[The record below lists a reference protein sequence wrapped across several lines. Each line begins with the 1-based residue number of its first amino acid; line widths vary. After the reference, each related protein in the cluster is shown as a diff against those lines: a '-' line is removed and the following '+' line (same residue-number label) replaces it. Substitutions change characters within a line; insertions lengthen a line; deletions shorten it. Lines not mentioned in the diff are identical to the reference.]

1 MNSFISVIIGFNI
14 MIAPMPAMETKE
26 VETATHPAMS
36 IEEYIQKQSPILETT
51 GEIQLIP
58 LTGHSVIECQAN
70 MDSAEVQSQS
80 IIGDGFETY
89 PCPQNYPGCMVVR
102 WEQSDSQGTTMCH
115 FHKIRHKK
123 E

>member
-1 MNSFISVIIGFNI
+1 MNSFISVVIGFNI
-14 MIAPMPAMETKE
+14 MIAPMPAVETKE
-26 VETATHPAMS
+26 VE
-36 IEEYIQKQSPILETT
+36 EYMKIPPTLETT

-58 LTGHSVIECQAN
+58 LMGHSVIECQSDI
-70 MDSAEVQSQS
+70 DSVEAQSQS
-80 IIGDGFETY
+80 IIGDGFETH

-102 WEQSDSQGTTMCH
+102 WEETEGKITTMCH